1 MPKMIISDVL
11 NGGDHDED
19 SNAFVG
25 GKSKVYNAKNLSK
38 KSNQSG

>member
-1 MPKMIISDVL
+1 MIILDVL

-38 KSNQSG
+38 KSNQTG